1 MWYNNLASKS
11 NNVAPMLH
19 PYKSRQYWS
28 CQTHPCNI
36 SATSAT
42 YIAGLGDKMKSIKEL
57 MKRYDISRQGI
68 MSFVDRH
75 LEEINA
81 DGEEHAKQ
89 TIDGWQFDDTA
100 IRIIDK
106 LRGLSEVT
114 IVERE
119 ESEQVQELKE
129 EVDNL
134 KSLLLMTQ
142 NKLVQK
148 QEELTE
154 SQKQLM
160 TAERKYLMS
169 ESSAKDYQSDLKV
182 EELKRQHLEEKL
194 SATESQL
201 SELQSQFK
209 NLQGEVERLKKRGLV
224 SRIFNNL

>member
-1 MWYNNLASKS
+1 
-11 NNVAPMLH
+11 
-19 PYKSRQYWS
+19 
-28 CQTHPCNI
+28 
-36 SATSAT
+36 
-42 YIAGLGDKMKSIKEL
+42 MKSIKEL

-68 MSFVDRH
+68 MSFVARH

-106 LRGLSEVT
+106 LRGLSEVA
-114 IVERE
+114 IIERE

-160 TAERKYLMS
+160 TAERKYLTA
-169 ESSAKDYQSDLKV
+169 ENSSNV

-201 SELQSQFK
+201 R

>member
-1 MWYNNLASKS
+1 
-11 NNVAPMLH
+11 
-19 PYKSRQYWS
+19 
-28 CQTHPCNI
+28 
-36 SATSAT
+36 
-42 YIAGLGDKMKSIKEL
+42 MKIRGTEGEQAEHIFRLRIMDIKEL
-57 MKRYDISRQGI
+57 MKRYDFKSSRGVRAFI
-68 MSFVDRH
+68 TRH
-75 LEEINA
+75 LGEINA
-81 DGEEHAKQ
+81 DGEKHAKQ
-89 TIDGWQFDDTA
+89 TIEGWQFDDTA

-106 LRGLSEVT
+106 LRGMSEIA

-129 EVDNL
+129 EVGNL
-134 KSLLLMTQ
+134 KNLLLMTQ

-154 SQKQLM
+154 SQKKLM
-160 TAERKYLMS
+160 TAERKYLTA
-169 ESSAKDYQSDLKV
+169 ENSSNV

-209 NLQGEVERLKKRGLV
+209 NLQGEVERLKRRGLV